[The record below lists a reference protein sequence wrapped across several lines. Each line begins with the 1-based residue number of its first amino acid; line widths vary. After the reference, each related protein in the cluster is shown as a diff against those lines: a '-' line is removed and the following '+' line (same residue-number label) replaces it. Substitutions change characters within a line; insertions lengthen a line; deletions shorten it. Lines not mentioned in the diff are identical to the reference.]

1 MRGVYVSE
9 VAKSNF
15 DRQTRHERVSY
26 LSHIHITLSWLSRH
40 NDPLA
45 LYEPLATVS
54 FLSDTSENPLCP
66 LSCFPPTGGY
76 ICPPSSGPAPFHAC
90 PDVLFVWW
98 GMKAEFSAETRLL
111 RGKTSSLAIRGE

>member
-1 MRGVYVSE
+1 MYQRLPNRILIVKNGMN
-9 VAKSNF
+9 A
-15 DRQTRHERVSY
+15 
-26 LSHIHITLSWLSRH
+26 SHILVIYTLLYRDRH
-40 NDPLA
+40 VTMTKW

-54 FLSDTSENPLCP
+54 FLFDTSENPLCP

-111 RGKTSSLAIRGE
+111 SGRTSSLAIRGE